1 MTKQAESCGAV
12 NFELRTNSIHP
23 SMRSF
28 LCFSWRREAAAKET
42 NNKFLGINDQSLTPR
57 RLSNK
62 SYTLKI
68 VVLSYLILRI
78 SRKELLSWRR
88 IVIRIGT
95 ALEVCDA
102 HRIRLQNMFSPSHG
116 QSCRTSLPQSPEL
129 SNDYFDLLGPGDPQN
144 EPFFLLKHFNVEEL
158 VATTF
163 FQFLM
168 GLQIFRKLK

>member
-23 SMRSF
+23 LMRSF

-62 SYTLKI
+62 SYTLKL

-78 SRKELLSWRR
+78 SRKELL
-88 IVIRIGT
+88 
-95 ALEVCDA
+95 
-102 HRIRLQNMFSPSHG
+102 N
-116 QSCRTSLPQSPEL
+116 
-129 SNDYFDLLGPGDPQN
+129 
-144 EPFFLLKHFNVEEL
+144 
-158 VATTF
+158 
-163 FQFLM
+163 
-168 GLQIFRKLK
+168 